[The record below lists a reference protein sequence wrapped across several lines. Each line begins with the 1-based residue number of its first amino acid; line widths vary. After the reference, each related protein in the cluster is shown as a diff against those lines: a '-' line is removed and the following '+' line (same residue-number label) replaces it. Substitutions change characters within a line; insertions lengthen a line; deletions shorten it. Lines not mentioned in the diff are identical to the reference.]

1 MDRDAGARQ
10 GESRQAP
17 MGEHQAAGSWAN
29 ADHAGKRGSSSEI
42 RDNGAA
48 RVGYPQ
54 ELPTHHQKDKGSKPP
69 STGWAHSSKVGT
81 YTETTPSYTQQKDT
95 EAHTS
100 EYF

>member
-42 RDNGAA
+42 HDSGAA

-54 ELPTHHQKDKGSKPP
+54 ELPTRHQKDKSN
-69 STGWAHSSKVGT
+69 HRRRLVGLILPRI
-81 YTETTPSYTQQKDT
+81 YTETATSHLTENV

-100 EYF
+100 E